1 MNVPNRIIA
10 CLAGLL
16 ALFAAVRPAHAY
28 WEYGHESVARI
39 AWEQMRPDTRRQVA
53 ALLRQGRLLETPEC
67 PVATIEQA
75 SVWADCIKPLGDR
88 FAYVYSWHYQNVD
101 VCKPFDLKSPCK
113 DGNCVSAQI
122 ERNAR
127 LLADPKVPTRERLM
141 ALALLVHFVGDL
153 HQPMH
158 AGDHQDLGGNKVAA
172 SYGIVGGRANLH
184 SIWDGWLAERAISTP
199 PSGPSAILAQVPA
212 TERERIASGT
222 VEDWSR
228 EMWGKAR
235 DLAYKT
241 LVGDPCGN
249 GPIERPTLTEA
260 QVRELIPEVRTDVV
274 EGGIRLARL
283 IDDALGPEHKA
294 PGQKS

>member
-1 MNVPNRIIA
+1 MPNRIIA
-10 CLAGLL
+10 MLTPLL
-16 ALFAAVRPAHAY
+16 ALFAAAQPAEAY

-39 AWEQMRPDTRRQVA
+39 AWEQMRPETRRQVA
-53 ALLRQGRLLETPEC
+53 ALLRQGRLLETPTC

-88 FAYVYSWHYQNVD
+88 FAYAYSWHYQNVD
-101 VCKPFDLKSPCK
+101 VCKPFDLKAACK
-113 DGNCVSAQI
+113 DGNCVSSQI

-127 LLADPKVPTRERLM
+127 LLANRAVPDRERLM
-141 ALALLVHFVGDL
+141 ALAFLIHFVGDL

-158 AGDHQDLGGNKVAA
+158 AGDHQDLGGNRVAA
-172 SYGIVGGRANLH
+172 NYGIVGGGADLH
-184 SIWDGWLAERAISTP
+184 GIWDGWLAERAISTP
-199 PSGPSAILAQVPA
+199 PSGPSAILAGTSA
-212 TERERIASGT
+212 AERERIASGT

-235 DLAYKT
+235 DLAYNT
-241 LVGDPCGN
+241 LVGDPCGP
-249 GPIERPTLTEA
+249 GPAGRPTLTEA

-283 IDDALGPEHKA
+283 IDEALGPEHKA
-294 PGQKS
+294 PGQKR

>member
-1 MNVPNRIIA
+1 MPNHI
-10 CLAGLL
+10 LAALGGLL
-16 ALFAAVRPAHAY
+16 ALFALAAPAQAY

-39 AWEQMRPDTRRQVA
+39 AWLQMRPDSRAKVA
-53 ALLRQGRLLETPEC
+53 ALLRQGRLLETPGC
-67 PVATIEQA
+67 PVATLEQA

-88 FAYVYSWHYQNVD
+88 FAYAYSWHYQNVD
-101 VCKPFDLKSPCK
+101 VCKPFDLKAACK

-127 LLADPKVPTRERLM
+127 LLADRQVPVRERLM
-141 ALALLVHFVGDL
+141 ALAFLTHFVGDL

-158 AGDHQDLGGNKVAA
+158 AGDHADLGGNKVAA
-172 SYGIVGGRANLH
+172 SYGVIAGRTNLH

-199 PSGPSAILAQVPA
+199 PAGPAELLAQVSA
-212 TERERIASGT
+212 AERERIAGGS

-235 DLAYKT
+235 DLAYQT
-241 LVGDPCGN
+241 LVGDPCGA
-249 GPIERPTLTEA
+249 GPVDRPVMDEA
-260 QVRELIPEVRTDVV
+260 KVRTLIPEVRLDVV

-283 IDDALGPEHKA
+283 IDDALGPEARA
-294 PGQKS
+294 PGQKR

>member
-1 MNVPNRIIA
+1 MPNRLVA
-10 CLAGLL
+10 AFCGAL
-16 ALFAAVRPAHAY
+16 ALSSLAAPANAY

-39 AWEQMRPDTRRQVA
+39 AWEQMRPGTRRQVA
-53 ALLRQGRLLETPEC
+53 TLLRQGRLLETPEC

-101 VCKPFDLKSPCK
+101 VCKPFDLKSACK